1 MTPTP
6 PAPPAPP
13 PCQQSEATN
22 KRDSSQTL
30 IIESDGEKENDD
42 GEKEKEDAYLWD
54 LATETALTKLLLKA
68 KAKGQ
73 QNTAGFKGRAWKAV
87 VKAVDAA
94 QVLLAH
100 ITSVKC
106 QSK

>member
-1 MTPTP
+1 M
-6 PAPPAPP
+6 
-13 PCQQSEATN
+13 
-22 KRDSSQTL
+22 
-30 IIESDGEKENDD
+30 IESDGEKENND

-54 LATETALTKLLLKA
+54 SATETALAKSLLKA

-73 QNTAGFKGRAWKAV
+73 QNAAGFKGRAWKEAV
-87 VKAVDAA
+87 EAVDIA

-100 ITSVKC
+100 VTSVKY